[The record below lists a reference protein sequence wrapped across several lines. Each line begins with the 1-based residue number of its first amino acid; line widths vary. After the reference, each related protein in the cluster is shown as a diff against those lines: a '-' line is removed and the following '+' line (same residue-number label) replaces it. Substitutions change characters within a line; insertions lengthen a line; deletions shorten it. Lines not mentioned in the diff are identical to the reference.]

1 MRLYTRVPP
10 SRADH
15 VYGQLREAILGG
27 ELRPG
32 ERLVEETVAT
42 QHRVSRTPVRE
53 ALHRLEVDGL
63 VRTASRGVAV
73 VDLDQDE
80 LADLCVAREGMEGL
94 AARLA
99 ATSRTELDLAAL
111 GRVVDETRGATAS
124 ADVVRLVELN
134 HAFHEGV
141 WRAARNRYLAG
152 ELRVLRSLI
161 EGRQDTT
168 LRSPARRVESLA
180 EHAELLELLRGG
192 DEAAVEALTRRHFQ
206 AAMAL
211 RLMGV

>member
-1 MRLYTRVPP
+1 MAS

-15 VYGQLREAILGG
+15 VYGQLRAAILGG

-63 VRTASRGVAV
+63 VRTANRGVAV
-73 VDLDQDE
+73 VDLDGDE

-111 GRVVDETRGATAS
+111 GHVVDETRGATAS
-124 ADVVRLVELN
+124 GDVARLVELN

-152 ELRVLRSLI
+152 ELRLLRSLI

-168 LRSPARRVESLA
+168 LRSPARQVESLA
-180 EHAELLELLRGG
+180 EHAELLQLLRCG
-192 DEAAVEALTRRHFQ
+192 DEAAAEALTRRHFQ

-211 RLMGV
+211 RLTDV

>member
-1 MRLYTRVPP
+1 
-10 SRADH
+10 
-15 VYGQLREAILGG
+15 VYGELRAAILRG

-32 ERLVEETVAT
+32 ERLVEEAVASR
-42 QHRVSRTPVRE
+42 HRVSRTPVRE

-73 VDLDQDE
+73 VDLDEDE

-99 ATSRTELDLAAL
+99 AGSRTELDLASL
-111 GRVVDETRGATAS
+111 EHLVEETRCATAVE
-124 ADVVRLVELN
+124 DVTRLVELN
-134 HAFHEGV
+134 HAYHETV

-152 ELRVLRSLI
+152 ELRLLRTLI
-161 EGRQDTT
+161 ERRQDTT
-168 LRSPARRVESLA
+168 LRSRSRRAEALA
-180 EHAELLELLRGG
+180 EHVQLLEHLRRG
-192 DEAAVEALTRRHFQ
+192 DGAAAESLTRRHFQ

-211 RLMGV
+211 RLTDACSVGEGGRTPI